1 MLAMW
6 VAGSGGK
13 LGIYEFNISVQILE
27 IILYSIL
34 FAILYWVFKSKNSG
48 KSKEEVLQIF
58 PDFIEGDSLKESRKN
73 NLGSGAVSYE

>member
-27 IILYSIL
+27 IIFVQYIVC
-34 FAILYWVFKSKNSG
+34 YP
-48 KSKEEVLQIF
+48 VL
-58 PDFIEGDSLKESRKN
+58 G
-73 NLGSGAVSYE
+73 V